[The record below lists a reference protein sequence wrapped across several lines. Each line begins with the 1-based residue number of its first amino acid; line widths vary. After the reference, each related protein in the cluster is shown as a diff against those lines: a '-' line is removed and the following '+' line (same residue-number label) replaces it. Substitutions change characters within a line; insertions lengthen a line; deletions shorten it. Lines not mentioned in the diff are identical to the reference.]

1 MTLIH
6 SRSALIGF
14 LLTLPFIILNIVVGL
29 RLDPV
34 YSFMANIGLLGPT
47 PWFPTLLV
55 ALFPIAGFIAM
66 RPMLNAGPDG
76 KRTFYIVNVL
86 IAMFALGAAAFLW
99 GALGEDIIKCNV
111 LKIPNCD

>member
-1 MTLIH
+1 M
-6 SRSALIGF
+6 SPRRSALIAV
-14 LLTLPFIILNIVVGL
+14 LLVLPFILLNFVVGL

-34 YSFMANIGLLGPT
+34 YSFMADIGLLGPT

-55 ALFPIAGFIAM
+55 ALYPIAAFIAV

-76 KRTFYIVNVL
+76 KRKFYIINILV
-86 IAMFALGAAAFLW
+86 AMFALGAAIFLW
-99 GALGEDIIKCNV
+99 WALGEDIIKCNV